1 MRFLYIS
8 LVVLYL
14 QQRKPLPMK
23 RILTIIAAAVLL
35 QSCEKDSTTQYSGT
49 YNSKVLEVS
58 PVKLYTSKGEVTDA
72 AIVSSFVKRYQRTAS
87 LFSSDGNQKAEGRLK
102 VDFLAGNSAQVT
114 EAQGYEAR
122 SVIVK
127 GSDIY
132 LQAYT
137 PSVRMNTEE
146 ESFFDKLVVYA
157 PLSAVTTMVPFTTGF
172 TSKTEFKHCL
182 YANKSGDAIRFPML
196 SYLYV
201 SVGAN
206 KLVIKM
212 REMQQFNNLL
222 VSDAS
227 KKLNDGDTL
236 AVQQSYLVLN
246 RQ

>member
-1 MRFLYIS
+1 
-8 LVVLYL
+8 
-14 QQRKPLPMK
+14 
-23 RILTIIAAAVLL
+23 
-35 QSCEKDSTTQYSGT
+35 
-49 YNSKVLEVS
+49 
-58 PVKLYTSKGEVTDA
+58 
-72 AIVSSFVKRYQRTAS
+72 
-87 LFSSDGNQKAEGRLK
+87 
-102 VDFLAGNSAQVT
+102 
-114 EAQGYEAR
+114 
-122 SVIVK
+122 
-127 GSDIY
+127 
-132 LQAYT
+132 
-137 PSVRMNTEE
+137 
-146 ESFFDKLVVYA
+146 
-157 PLSAVTTMVPFTTGF
+157 MVPFTTGF